1 MKPQSP
7 STDSHPIASHPVPTT
22 EPSSLDLPNMKP
34 QSSSTDSHPL
44 TSHQAPTT
52 EPSSHDLPNMKPQSS
67 STDSHPLT
75 SHPTPT
81 TESSSPSHVTATQAV
96 QAQGPAFSDNPISAP
111 SAPIT
116 ELSPVSNG
124 TQVNQE
130 LAPTPDVS
138 ATLILSENQVQ
149 SAVLPMTP
157 RNGEF
162 LKSLSLS
169 FSPKPHLQSFRLMD
183 LPVEIRDEIY
193 AFAVV
198 HQGYI
203 NPLVW
208 LARSRPSPG
217 LFADLPVIDHFASDN
232 ANCCYF
238 GPKGQNTTHFHLCQL
253 FFVSKAVSEAA
264 QRIYYQRNKFFFFC
278 TQDFLEIPRMFP
290 DYTSY
295 LRTIGISLGTKIND
309 RGVAG
314 LLKMGNFS
322 QLRHLIIYMS
332 FRPGFA
338 KARGV
343 QELLTLRGIPKVE
356 IFEINR
362 GEGVSQ
368 TEIDHFKCLLK
379 LNIQKPLS
387 LTR

>member
-7 STDSHPIASHPVPTT
+7 STDSHPLASPPAPTT
-22 EPSSLDLPNMKP
+22 EPSSLGLPNMKP
-34 QSSSTDSHPL
+34 QSPSTDSHPL
-44 TSHQAPTT
+44 ASPPAPTT
-52 EPSSHDLPNMKPQSS
+52 EPFSLG
-67 STDSHPLT
+67 
-75 SHPTPT
+75 
-81 TESSSPSHVTATQAV
+81 HVAATQPV

-111 SAPIT
+111 SAPTT
-116 ELSPVSNG
+116 ELSLVSNG

-130 LAPTPDVS
+130 LTPTPDVS
-138 ATLILSENQVQ
+138 ATLTLSETQVR
-149 SAVLPMTP
+149 SAVLPTMP
-157 RNGEF
+157 RNGVLFNSQDTPNGVLVTSGQEF
-162 LKSLSLS
+162 LKSLCLS
-169 FSPKPHLQSFRLMD
+169 VSRKPRSRSFRLMD
-183 LPVEIRDEIY
+183 LPPEIREEIY

-208 LARSRPSPG
+208 IAHSRPSPG
-217 LFADLPVIDHFASDN
+217 LFADLPAIDCFASDN
-232 ANCCYF
+232 ANLYY
-238 GPKGQNTTHFHLCQL
+238 GPRGEYTSHFHLCQL

-290 DYTSY
+290 DYTSC
-295 LRTIGISLGTKIND
+295 LRTIAVSIGAKIND

-332 FRPGFA
+332 FRTDFA
-338 KARGV
+338 KAHGV

-362 GEGVSQ
+362 GDGVSQ
-368 TEIDHFKCLLK
+368 TEIDDFKCLLK